1 MARRTRSLRE
11 MRQEYEAAEARGLIR
26 DEEKPRRSSAEPSAR
41 ERKPNNKP
49 VGHGRMK
56 VVWLVCDLGGR
67 TVATFDY
74 PQKADAE
81 ALVAQLKA
89 KGKGNHFVRSEKV
102 PMD

>member
-11 MRQEYEAAEARGLIR
+11 MRQMHEAAEARGLINAE
-26 DEEKPRRSSAEPSAR
+26 DKPKKPREEPGR
-41 ERKPNNKP
+41 ERKPKATP
-49 VGHGRMK
+49 QVRLK
-56 VVWLVCDLGGR
+56 VVWNVCDLGGR

-81 ALVAQLKA
+81 AHAAALKA